1 MGFLILVRKHIYI
14 ESGSLVYEGMDVEE
28 THGEEQVVGDLE
40 FVVQED

>member
-1 MGFLILVRKHIYI
+1 MAFVILVRKHIYI

-28 THGEEQVVGDLE
+28 TRGKEQDVGDLE